1 MISEF
6 PLTPSLARRVRHF
19 CSFLKFALLVLLLTS
34 AGCATQQMPRE
45 NVDLNRLLIA
55 DLPSYQP
62 GEFFIYDNGMSMIAT
77 ESANDSVNWR
87 YGNGA
92 VSSGYRNFLVPQ
104 ISWESN
110 SSKGRRASDASPN
123 ILWPLSVGKSARF
136 GVSQTLLDKTNGLT
150 EEINRRWECNVKGTE
165 RISVPAGNFDTYI
178 VSCDRYSSGG
188 NEWRGRHTYYFSPD
202 VRHYVKLDR
211 DYANRPSKSEQLVRY
226 GFHTEFLTE
235 EEQAEAKKLLFQVL
249 DKGKQGVSR
258 NWVSPSGHISVMLI
272 PYQRFTNATGQQCRE
287 YKSVFN
293 VGGRVSHHNRKAC
306 HAPDGTWQRTDN

>member
-1 MISEF
+1 MLRLRVNHSYS
-6 PLTPSLARRVRHF
+6 PLTYV
-19 CSFLKFALLVLLLTS
+19 LVILLLTT
-34 AGCATQQMPRE
+34 AGCTTRQMPRE

-77 ESANDSVNWR
+77 ESAKDSVNWR

-104 ISWESN
+104 LSWESN
-110 SSKGRRASDASPN
+110 TNKGKRASDAIPN

-136 GVSQTLLDKTNGLT
+136 GVNQTLLDKTNGLT
-150 EEINRRWECNVKGTE
+150 EETNRRWECSVKATE
-165 RISVPAGNFDTYI
+165 RVSVPAGNFDTYV
-178 VSCDRYSSGG
+178 VSCERYSTGG

-226 GFHTEFLTE
+226 GFNSEFLAE
-235 EEQAEAKKLLFQVL
+235 KEQAEAKKLLFQAL
-249 DKGKQGVSR
+249 DKGEQGVSQ
-258 NWVSPSGHISVMLI
+258 NWGSPAGHISVMLI
-272 PYQRFTNATGQQCRE
+272 PYQRFTNVTGQQCRE

-306 HAPDGTWQRTDN
+306 RAPDGTWQRTDN